1 MLYDRVRRGHP
12 DTRELKKAADALW
25 EDPGIINEFIEVV
38 EEQADIDEDDR
49 RILEGWCH
57 PLTGFFV
64 LERHLSRSSIFIDTE
79 ADPSG
84 ETFSCRSNPERL
96 SEFALS
102 RRGPKNVTRSKVLRQ
117 ADRDRRAGSL

>member
-25 EDPGIINEFIEVV
+25 EDPGIINEFIEAV

-57 PLTGFFV
+57 PLTGFFSWSV
-64 LERHLSRSSIFIDTE
+64 T
-79 ADPSG
+79 
-84 ETFSCRSNPERL
+84 CRA
-96 SEFALS
+96 ALFLLTQKLI
-102 RRGPKNVTRSKVLRQ
+102 PPVKPFPAAPTRS
-117 ADRDRRAGSL
+117 A